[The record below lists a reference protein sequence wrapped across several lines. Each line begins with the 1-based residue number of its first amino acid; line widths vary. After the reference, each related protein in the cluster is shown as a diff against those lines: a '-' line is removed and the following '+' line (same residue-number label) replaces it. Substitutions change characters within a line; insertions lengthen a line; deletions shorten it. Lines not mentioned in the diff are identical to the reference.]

1 MQKIIHVDYS
11 SRELFEQGM
20 REINSLLEDEWKVVS
35 TQAVCQMVSQMV
47 LPSSGANG
55 YLMVDNS
62 MIKGKYGVTF
72 IIEKD

>member
-1 MQKIIHVDYS
+1 MQKVIHVDYS

-20 REINSLLEDEWKVVS
+20 KEINSLLEDKWKVVS

-47 LPSSGANG
+47 LPSSYSNC
-55 YLMVDNS
+55 YIQVDPS
-62 MIKGKYGVTF
+62 MIKGDYGVTF